1 MTLAIESAHVTF
13 IALYCL
19 ATLDGMF
26 MGYREAA
33 GRHGAIEKRAY
44 YARAMMRGAL
54 MVQIAVAVVLS
65 IALVAWTTGAG
76 AWTQYRAAAARFLAV
91 VLPYALIVGAAFR
104 ARASSNVDVKS
115 LANVLV
121 FGPFTLLRWP
131 IILAATVYAAWGRWR
146 WPMPLLYVTMLMS
159 MRAVELTLRR
169 RTWNT
174 D

>member
-1 MTLAIESAHVTF
+1 MTLSVESAYVTF

-33 GRHGAIEKRAY
+33 GRHGAIDKRGY

-54 MVQIAVAVVLS
+54 MVQLA
-65 IALVAWTTGAG
+65 IALVLAIALGARAIGTGSWA
-76 AWTQYRAAAARFLAV
+76 QYRAGAARFLAV
-91 VLPYALIVGAAFR
+91 VLPYALLVGAAFR

-115 LANVLV
+115 LANLLV

-131 IILAATVYAAWGRWR
+131 VIVAATAYAAWGRWR
-146 WPMPLLYVTMLMS
+146 WPMPMLYLAMLVS
-159 MRAVELTLRR
+159 MRAVELALRR
-169 RTWNT
+169 RQWITQ
-174 D
+174 